1 MYANFFIQFLLPLHH
16 NMPVDKVVSDKISG
30 DDINYWVNYLTE
42 LGETYL
48 PKVAAAILTLV
59 VGWWIVGRINRWFKE
74 TLVKREV
81 EVSLIPFLCSL
92 VNVLLKILLLVSV
105 ASMVGIATT
114 SFVAVLGAASL
125 AVGLALQG
133 SLSNFAGGVLILL
146 FKPFKVGDFIE
157 SDGVKGT
164 VQSITV
170 LNTFLSTLTGNN
182 AILPNGTVA
191 NNKII
196 NYSMQATRRV
206 DLSVGI
212 GYDEDATLAK
222 KVIIEALEA
231 MPKVL
236 KDPAPFVGVIGFGD
250 SSVDLAVRP
259 TAKSED
265 YWEVYFQANEAI
277 KKALDDNNIE
287 IPYPHQ
293 VEIRKTV

>member
-1 MYANFFIQFLLPLHH
+1 
-16 NMPVDKVVSDKISG
+16 MPTEKIITDTMSKNDPG
-30 DDINYWVNYLTE
+30 YWVNYITE
-42 LGETYL
+42 LGEVYL
-48 PKVAAAILTLV
+48 PKVVAAIAVLV
-59 VGWWIVGRINRWFKE
+59 IGWWVIKRFNKWFKK
-74 TLVKREV
+74 TLIKRDV

-92 VNVLLKILLLVSV
+92 INALLKVLLIVSV

-114 SFVAVLGAASL
+114 SFIAVLGAASL

-170 LNTFLSTLTGNN
+170 LNTFLSTPTGNN

-191 NNKII
+191 NNKIM
-196 NYSMQATRRV
+196 NYSMQPTRRV
-206 DLSVGI
+206 DLTVGI
-212 GYDEDATLAK
+212 GYDEDAILAK
-222 KVIIEALEA
+222 KVIIEALAA
-231 MPKVL
+231 MPNVL
-236 KDPAPFVGVIGFGD
+236 KEPAPFVGVVGFGD
-250 SSVDLAVRP
+250 SSVDLVVRP
-259 TAKSED
+259 TANSED
-265 YWEVYFQANEAI
+265 YWDVYFQANEVI

-293 VEIRKTV
+293 VEIQKKG

>member
-1 MYANFFIQFLLPLHH
+1 
-16 NMPVDKVVSDKISG
+16 MPIDKIVQEMVTEVEHV
-30 DDINYWVNYLTE
+30 DYWVNYLTE

-59 VGWWIVGRINRWFKE
+59 IGWWLISRINRWFKKM
-74 TLVKREV
+74 LIKREV
-81 EVSLIPFLCSL
+81 EISLIPFLCSL
-92 VNVLLKILLLVSV
+92 VNALLKVLLLVTV

-114 SFVAVLGAASL
+114 SFIAILGAASL

-164 VQSITV
+164 VQSISV
-170 LNTFLSTLTGNN
+170 LNTVLTTPTGNN

-191 NNKII
+191 NNKVI
-196 NYSMQATRRV
+196 NFSMQATRRV
-206 DLSVGI
+206 DLTVGI
-212 GYDEDATLAK
+212 GYDEDVTLAK
-222 KVIIEALEA
+222 KVITEALVA
-231 MPKVL
+231 MPNVL
-236 KDPAPFVGVIGFGD
+236 QEPAPFVGVVGFGD
-250 SSVDLAVRP
+250 SSVDLVVRP
-259 TAKSED
+259 TALSEH
-265 YWEVYFQANEAI
+265 YWDVYFQANEAI

-293 VEIRKTV
+293 VEIRK

>member
-1 MYANFFIQFLLPLHH
+1 M
-16 NMPVDKVVSDKISG
+16 
-30 DDINYWVNYLTE
+30 
-42 LGETYL
+42 GEIYL
-48 PKVAAAILTLV
+48 PKVGAAILTLI
-59 VGWWIVGRINRWFKE
+59 VGWWLIGKVNKWFKK
-74 TLVKREV
+74 TLESRHV
-81 EVSLIPFLCSL
+81 EISLVPFLSSL
-92 VNVLLKILLLVSV
+92 VNALLKVLLLVSV

-114 SFVAVLGAASL
+114 SFVAVLGASSL

-170 LNTFLSTLTGNN
+170 LNTFLSTPTGNN

-191 NNKII
+191 NNKIM
-196 NYSMQATRRV
+196 NFSMQPTRRV

-222 KVIIEALEA
+222 KVIKEALLA
-231 MPKVL
+231 MPNVL
-236 KDPAPFVGVIGFGD
+236 KDPAPFVGVVGFGD
-250 SSVDLAVRP
+250 SSVDLAIRP

-265 YWEVYFQANEAI
+265 YWDVYFQANEAI

-293 VEIRKTV
+293 IEISRKEK

>member
-1 MYANFFIQFLLPLHH
+1 
-16 NMPVDKVVSDKISG
+16 MPTDKATTDSISNDNVS
-30 DDINYWVNYLTE
+30 YWVNYFTE
-42 LGETYL
+42 MGETYL
-48 PKVAAAILTLV
+48 PKIAAAILTLI
-59 VGWWIVGRINRWFKE
+59 VGWWLIGRINRWFEK
-74 TLVKREV
+74 TLENRDV

-92 VNVLLKILLLVSV
+92 VNALLKVLLLVSV

-146 FKPFKVGDFIE
+146 FKPFKVGDYIE

-182 AILPNGTVA
+182 AILPNGSVA

-212 GYDEDATLAK
+212 GYDEDVELAK
-222 KVIIEALEA
+222 KVIREALLA
-231 MPKVL
+231 MPNVL
-236 KDPAPFVGVIGFGD
+236 KDPAPFIGVVGFGD
-250 SSVDLAVRP
+250 SSVDLAIRP

-265 YWEVYFQANEAI
+265 YWDVYFQGNEAI

-293 VEIRKTV
+293 IEISRKEKV

>member
-1 MYANFFIQFLLPLHH
+1 
-16 NMPVDKVVSDKISG
+16 MPKEKNIAENISG
-30 DDINYWVNYLTE
+30 DNLNYWVNYLTD

-48 PKVAAAILTLV
+48 PKVAAAIFTLV
-59 VGWWIVGRINRWFKE
+59 IGWWIVTRINRWFKK

-92 VNVLLKILLLVSV
+92 VNVLLKVLLLVSV
-105 ASMVGIATT
+105 ASMVGVATT

-125 AVGLALQG
+125 AIGLALQG

-222 KVIIEALEA
+222 KVIKEALLA
-231 MPKVL
+231 MPNVL

-259 TAKSED
+259 TALSEH
-265 YWEVYFQANEAI
+265 YWDVYFQANEAI